1 MLPTMWRTLAVVS
14 LGGVLGAVL
23 RAVVEQTWPH
33 PVTSI
38 GWATFTINVTGCFL
52 IGVLVAGVER
62 FAPHHLLRPFLG
74 TGFLG
79 GYTTFSTHIVEVH
92 QLIANGRIGLG
103 MTYLGLQLVSGV
115 LAAAL
120 GLWVFEKR
128 TAR

>member
-23 RAVVEQTWPH
+23 RAAIEQTWPH

-52 IGVLVAGVER
+52 IGVLVVGVER
-62 FAPHHLLRPFLG
+62 FAPHPLLRPFLG